1 MSARTSHHPPT
12 EAQDPVPGAPD
23 PARTTENSGPAA
35 QDSSLVARH
44 SPLINIKTA
53 EFETSAVRPRQ
64 YPAGYLPEVAFAG
77 RSNVGKSSLIN
88 CLTQRKKLV
97 RTSRTPGLTQ
107 MINFFKIN
115 GAFYFVDLPGYG
127 FARVPEQVRAQWKP
141 MVEAYLLGRTTLRGI
156 VQIMDARHLPSPDDL
171 QLWAW
176 LKNSRIPA
184 IPVLTKADKLAQ
196 GKRSSQAKAA
206 AQSLGIPREEMIL
219 FSSTTGLGRVELL
232 EKILVLL
239 DLP

>member
-1 MSARTSHHPPT
+1 M
-12 EAQDPVPGAPD
+12 
-23 PARTTENSGPAA
+23 TENPGPDAERSA
-35 QDSSLVARH
+35 LVVPPSSV
-44 SPLINIKTA
+44 ITIKTA

-64 YPAGYLPEVAFAG
+64 FPEGHFPEVAFAG

-107 MINFFKIN
+107 LINFFRIN

-127 FARVPEQVRAQWKP
+127 FARVPEHIRAQWKP
-141 MVEAYLLGRTTLRGI
+141 MVETYLLGRKTLRGI
-156 VQIMDARHLPSPDDL
+156 VQIMDARHLPTPDDV

-184 IPVLTKADKLAQ
+184 IPVLTKADKIAQ
-196 GKRSSQAKAA
+196 GKWSSQLKAA
-206 AQSLGIPREEMIL
+206 VQTLGVPREQMVL
-219 FSSTTGLGRVELL
+219 FSSATGLGREELL
-232 EKILVLL
+232 KKILVLL
-239 DLP
+239 DLPS